1 MVKLFSS
8 DNGFVV
14 LPTSFGGDVELA
26 LIEINHELNLI
37 AAVRMLCWHLT
48 VKSFTFCYFR
58 YCFGPFVK

>member
-1 MVKLFSS
+1 MVDLFSS

-37 AAVRMLCWHLT
+37 AAVRMLCWHLQL
-48 VKSFTFCYFR
+48 KSSLSLTFVIVGSFA
-58 YCFGPFVK
+58 K